1 MIIETINQ
9 QATKQPTMNH
19 DLLSEVVF
27 TNDKAFSDVD
37 IDKAKMMLCVCKNAK
52 QNKNIQWSI
61 DDEKIKSYCKQIT
74 TLTSKKANY
83 MLNYFAIR
91 KLNGESVLDITKSYK
106 ARVMKIVKKLL
117 NEDSG
122 IIEAVKEEVIAEQRR
137 NIDKYIVILEKIV
150 SNHMIYDE
158 IDEDDHI
165 LEECNK
171 NEIVTIFKYNSYILN
186 MITNHEKN
194 NEIIMVISSEH
205 FHNTWWHT
213 KQSPFIFID

>member
-1 MIIETINQ
+1 
-9 QATKQPTMNH
+9 MNH

-74 TLTSKKANY
+74 TLSSKKANY

-122 IIEAVKEEVIAEQRR
+122 IIEAVKEEMIAEQRR